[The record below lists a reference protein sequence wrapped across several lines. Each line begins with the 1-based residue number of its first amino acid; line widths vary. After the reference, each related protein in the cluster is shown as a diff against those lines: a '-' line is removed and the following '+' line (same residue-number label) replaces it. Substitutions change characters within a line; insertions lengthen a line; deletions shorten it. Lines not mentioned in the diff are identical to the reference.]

1 MTVIV
6 PAPAERSAMFASPSA
21 PPAPDRAAAILHA
34 ARLLLPALERG
45 QALDA
50 AILRAAMEAAFG
62 TTDATGTWVWKD
74 AYEACEV
81 TQVLFLRRHG
91 PAMRARAASPAG
103 VLAMLAR
110 LAALM
115 PTHTRRSEESAAL
128 QQFSTP
134 IALGFAA
141 SLAAAITPGDLVL
154 EPSAGTGLLAVFA
167 ALAGG

>member
-6 PAPAERSAMFASPSA
+6 PALAEPSAMFASPSA
-21 PPAPDRAAAILHA
+21 PAAPDRAAAIFHA
-34 ARLLLPALERG
+34 ARRLLPALERG

-62 TTDATGTWVWKD
+62 VADTAGTWVWKD

-81 TQVLFLRRHG
+81 AQALFLRLHG
-91 PAMRARAASPAG
+91 PVMRTRAGSPAG
-103 VLAMLAR
+103 MLAMLAR
-110 LAALM
+110 LAALA
-115 PTHTRRSEESAAL
+115 PTHTCRSEESMAL

-141 SLAAAITPGDLVL
+141 SAAAAI
-154 EPSAGTGLLAVFA
+154 
-167 ALAGG
+167 